1 MKVLVTST
9 GAELDDLL
17 DEEFGHCAYFM
28 IVDPETMQYQAVLNE
43 GHAAEMG
50 AGIYAAEQAIKLGVE
65 VVITG
70 WVGPHGQ
77 RKLLSNNIK
86 IIMDE
91 EGTVREAVERFKKR
105 HLQKG

>member
-9 GAELDDLL
+9 GPNMDDLL
-17 DEEFGHCAYFM
+17 DEEFGHCAYFVV
-28 IVDPETMQYQAVLNE
+28 VDPETMKFEAVLNE
-43 GHAAEMG
+43 GHDAEVG
-50 AGIYAAEQAIKLGVE
+50 AGIYAAETAVKLGVE

-77 RKLLSNNIK
+77 RKLLSSNIR

-91 EGTVREAVERFKKR
+91 EGTVREAVERFKK
-105 HLQKG
+105 KGQRPA